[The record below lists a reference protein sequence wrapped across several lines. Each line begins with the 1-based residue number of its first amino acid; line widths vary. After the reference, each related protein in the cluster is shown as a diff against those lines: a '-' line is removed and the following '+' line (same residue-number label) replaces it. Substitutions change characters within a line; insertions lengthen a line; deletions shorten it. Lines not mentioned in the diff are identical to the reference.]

1 MRGELGTE
9 KDGSMGAW
17 GGKKYEGLGMRDVI
31 FLINI
36 VIQHIQKTSEQN
48 ILPVDAKMILIKQ
61 SIHINLS

>member
-1 MRGELGTE
+1 
-9 KDGSMGAW
+9 MGAW